1 MTWSK
6 WRNLPWVSHQDLRE
20 FFNERAGIAEF
31 DAGMTREQAEE
42 KALLETGR
50 YFRMR
55 FVDTKI
61 YFANCEQWDG
71 VSTTV
76 LNGAVEVIPDT
87 RQEDC
92 GRVKVKGRSMAL
104 LRKGAWVV
112 AWSPGN
118 IAVFSDGA
126 FHRRF
131 RAATPE
137 EQAA

>member
-6 WRNLPWVSHQDLRE
+6 WCKLPWVSHQDLRE

-42 KALLETGR
+42 KALLETGVH
-50 YFRMR
+50 FKMK
-55 FVDTKI
+55 FVDTKV
-61 YFANCEQWDG
+61 YFAHCEQWDG
-71 VSTTV
+71 VSDTV
-76 LNGAVEVIPDT
+76 LDGTVEVIPDT
-87 RQEDC
+87 TREGC

-118 IAVFSDGA
+118 LAVFSDAA

-131 RAATPE
+131 RAATAE
-137 EQAA
+137 EQVA